1 MGYFCVGMTIIFA
14 ISGIAVNHIN
24 DWNPNYKVE
33 RVVFA
38 LQAAPSLD
46 DASLTLSMLA
56 SLGDERKRLDSVK
69 ASYWES
75 ETEFKLFLKDASSLS
90 VDLNTNELVY
100 ERVAPRHVL
109 KAFNF
114 LHLNEGRN
122 AWVYFSDLYA
132 CLLLFLALS
141 SLFMVKG
148 KRSPWG
154 RKSVYLISGILI
166 PLTFILIG

>member
-1 MGYFCVGMTIIFA
+1 MTIVFA
-14 ISGIAVNHIN
+14 VSGIAVNHIN
-24 DWNPNYKVE
+24 DWNPNYQIERQEYAVSVKADLSQAELTQLMLTAVE
-33 RVVFA
+33 KE
-38 LQAAPSLD
+38 QASVA
-46 DASLTLSMLA
+46 
-56 SLGDERKRLDSVK
+56 KVK

-75 ETEFKLFLKDASSLS
+75 ANEFKLFLDDASSLTI
-90 VDLNTNELVY
+90 NTSRQQLVY
-100 ERVAPRHVL
+100 EKVTPRHLL

-154 RKSVYLISGILI
+154 RKSLYLLSGILI
-166 PLTFILIG
+166 PFTFILIG